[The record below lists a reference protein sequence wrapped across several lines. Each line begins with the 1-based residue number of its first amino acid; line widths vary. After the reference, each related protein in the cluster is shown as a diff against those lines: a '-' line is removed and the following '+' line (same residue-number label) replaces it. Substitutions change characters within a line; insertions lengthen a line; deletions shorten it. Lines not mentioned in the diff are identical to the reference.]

1 MLRCTLFFV
10 CIFVA
15 LNAQA
20 KVPAGLKTGKPYVK
34 FLRATVQRTMPG
46 RNTGVMSDY
55 DFVLVWT
62 SKLPPA
68 SFFWRGQDGWL
79 TCNIVK
85 VHGAGKENSFG
96 YVPDKDGLDARVN
109 KGDTLE
115 ITPVRGG
122 RFAIP
127 SQIPAGA
134 VNTLFF
140 KTDQSGWLY
149 YKTKLTQKPDI
160 ILP

>member
-1 MLRCTLFFV
+1 MLRRILFFV
-10 CIFVA
+10 CLFVA
-15 LNAQA
+15 LYTNA
-20 KVPAGLKTGKPYVK
+20 KEPAGLKNGKPYVK
-34 FLRATVQRTMPG
+34 VLRATVQRTMPG
-46 RNTGVMSDY
+46 RNTGVISNY
-55 DFVLVWT
+55 DFIVVWT
-62 SKLPPA
+62 SKMPPA

-79 TCNIVK
+79 TCNVLK
-85 VHGAGKENSFG
+85 VHGAGKKNSLD
-96 YVPDKDGLDARVN
+96 YVPDKNGMDARIN

-115 ITPVRGG
+115 ITPVPGG

-127 SQIPAGA
+127 SQIPGGA

-149 YKTKLTQKPDI
+149 YKTKLTQKPDV